1 MSIPFNIAQLY
12 LLATFYNIS
21 PPTILSSLV
30 IDALTTYIPFRLLRP
45 LSFAH
50 ASSTSSNSVAVPN
63 REIVTDFTIQALTTV
78 LAAGIYSV
86 ALSIAYATYLPV
98 AFVTYFNNIPSIAA
112 AHNSTPITL
121 LPFTLILGLA
131 ARSFIFTPAT
141 ASSPSIAD
149 AKATVFNPATAT
161 LVKTFEHNFWSYSSR
176 TKIVIKR
183 TATLMLVSGINTFV
197 QVFVTIEGVE
207 APGAALYAGVWVVA
221 ALVVGLSLGF
231 VGNV

>member
-1 MSIPFNIAQLY
+1 VTQLY

-21 PPTILSSLV
+21 PSTILSSLV

-45 LSFAH
+45 LSLAH
-50 ASSTSSNSVAVPN
+50 ASSTSSSSVVVPN
-63 REIVTDFTIQALTTV
+63 REIVTDFPIQTLTTI

-86 ALSIAYATYLPV
+86 TLSIAFASYLPV

-112 AHNSTPITL
+112 AHSSTPITL
-121 LPFTLILGLA
+121 LPLTLVLGLA

-141 ASSPSIAD
+141 AFSPSLGD
-149 AKATVFNPATAT
+149 AKAAAFNPATAT
-161 LVKTFEHNFWSYSSR
+161 LAETFEHNFLNYSSR

-183 TATLMLVSGINTFV
+183 TATLMFVSGINTFV
-197 QVFVTIEGVE
+197 QVYVTIEGVE
-207 APGAALYAGVWVVA
+207 APGAVAYAAVWVAA
-221 ALVVGLSLGF
+221 ALVAGLSLGF

>member
-1 MSIPFNIAQLY
+1 
-12 LLATFYNIS
+12 
-21 PPTILSSLV
+21 V

-45 LSFAH
+45 LSLAH

-63 REIVTDFTIQALTTV
+63 REIVTDFPIQTLTTI

-112 AHNSTPITL
+112 AHSSTPITL

-141 ASSPSIAD
+141 ASPPSLAD
-149 AKATVFNPATAT
+149 AKAAVFNPATAS
-161 LVKTFEHNFWSYSSR
+161 LAETFQQNFWNYSAR
-176 TKIVIKR
+176 TKIIIRR
-183 TATLMLVSGINTFV
+183 TSTLMLVSGVNTFV

-207 APGAALYAGVWVVA
+207 ALGAALYASVWVA
-221 ALVVGLSLGF
+221 AAMVVGLSLGF

>member
-1 MSIPFNIAQLY
+1 M
-12 LLATFYNIS
+12 
-21 PPTILSSLV
+21 
-30 IDALTTYIPFRLLRP
+30 IDALTTYIPFHLLRP
-45 LSFAH
+45 LSLAH

-63 REIVTDFTIQALTTV
+63 REIVTDFPIQTLTTI

-112 AHNSTPITL
+112 AHSSTPITL

-141 ASSPSIAD
+141 ASSPSLAD
-149 AKATVFNPATAT
+149 AKAAVFNPATAT
-161 LVKTFEHNFWSYSSR
+161 LAETFEQNFWNYSAR

-183 TATLMLVSGINTFV
+183 TLTLMLVSGVNTFV

-207 APGAALYAGVWVVA
+207 ALGATLYASVWVA
-221 ALVVGLSLGF
+221 AAMVVGLSLGF

>member
-1 MSIPFNIAQLY
+1 M
-12 LLATFYNIS
+12 
-21 PPTILSSLV
+21 

-45 LSFAH
+45 LSLAH

-63 REIVTDFTIQALTTV
+63 REIVTDFPIQTLTTI

-112 AHNSTPITL
+112 AHSSTPITL

-141 ASSPSIAD
+141 ASPPSLAD
-149 AKATVFNPATAT
+149 AKAAVFNPATAS
-161 LVKTFEHNFWSYSSR
+161 LAETFQQNFWNYSAR
-176 TKIVIKR
+176 TKIIIRR
-183 TATLMLVSGINTFV
+183 TSTLMLVSGVNTFV

-207 APGAALYAGVWVVA
+207 ALGAALYASVWVA
-221 ALVVGLSLGF
+221 AAMVVGLSLGF